1 MCKAPENEQNNR
13 PEPSQSTIKYTILVG
28 LAQLPLRLGSEMTTE
43 EHLKSARSFLAEAR
57 EQLREYEKSNDELA
71 LGQACEKGWG
81 AVAQALMHAA
91 GKPIESHREF
101 WLIASEVLRKTGNR
115 SLLAGESA
123 GEYLHSAGF
132 YHGLPTSGTSLEQS
146 GSC

>member
-1 MCKAPENEQNNR
+1 MEE
-13 PEPSQSTIKYTILVG
+13 
-28 LAQLPLRLGSEMTTE
+28 RLK
-43 EHLKSARSFLAEAR
+43 LARSFLAEAR

-71 LGQACEKGWG
+71 LRQACEKGWG

-101 WLIASEVLRKTGNR
+101 GLIASELFKKTGNR
-115 SLLAGESA
+115 RLLTGESA

-132 YHGLPTSGTSLEQS
+132 YHGLPMSELILNSLELVEELLKAVES
-146 GSC
+146 ISRSATRG